1 MGGGGFGGASIP
13 GRPNYFD
20 FMQLLGK
27 CWQNCVLALPSPRE
41 LAPPRRGNPGSATV
55 QLENFTRKQAFYLIL
70 LKVLTDQV
78 AEFKTKIILTLDQL
92 IFEEIDHHDEITIEI
107 FVQVFPT
114 GLHKVNANQLS
125 QNAFQ
130 SITVHVAFKAL
141 LQ

>member
-1 MGGGGFGGASIP
+1 
-13 GRPNYFD
+13 
-20 FMQLLGK
+20 MQLLGK
-27 CWQNCVLALPSPRE
+27 CWQNRVLALPPPRE

-55 QLENFTRKQAFYLIL
+55 QLENFTCKQAFYLIL

-130 SITVHVAFKAL
+130 SITVHAAFKAL